1 MLECIRTQARS
12 KGPRFGHTKPKAPGT
27 CEPFSRKMHG
37 RTCTQDA
44 ERERERERDFNS
56 PSAYKLLRERD
67 LFESSAELGLRSFS
81 AVDLAVIAKPVFGT
95 LWKTWPSQGSTSPS
109 LLASLRQA
117 VFAKDVG
124 VESHRLCT
132 ASYSL
137 CVRGRDRSSFGLAS
151 VEAWTQSQTVGSLL
165 ILGCVQ
171 MSVNG
176 RGRAEPTCRRRMDG
190 AGRKVPSPLSGL
202 FFFLP
207 TP

>member
-1 MLECIRTQARS
+1 MHPHTSEVKRAQIWAYETQSARHLRAVFS
-12 KGPRFGHTKPKAPGT
+12 KNARPHLH
-27 CEPFSRKMHG
+27 SG
-37 RTCTQDA
+37 R
-44 ERERERERDFNS
+44 RERERERDFNS